1 MKGVKAFTANEESS
15 DQLMNDVLN
24 VGNGMKTM
32 AQLKGKIDCCLPK
45 ANLRWDDCLLLSHYG
60 EDKTFV
66 LMTDGTHL
74 VVEQSLRES
83 INAFA
88 RFNVCHQSNI
98 CPGATLFDRPVRGI
112 VAGMNRLLPTSGLHN
127 PNLVYYM
134 ARFLLGYVYLPQTGE
149 ICLHFVNDHL
159 NCRIAIP
166 AYQETFNKILQE
178 ADELSSVQLSLL
190 HYFMHCYAYQHKC
203 TQLTNDYHRSR
214 QMREKAIQWEE
225 TKLLWIVNE
234 AYKICYGQAMEEE
247 MRAELIT
254 VMEKCY
260 QTK

>member
-1 MKGVKAFTANEESS
+1 
-15 DQLMNDVLN
+15 MNDVMN
-24 VGNGMKTM
+24 VENGMQTIANLKT
-32 AQLKGKIDCCLPK
+32 KIDCRLPK
-45 ANLRWDDCLLLSHYG
+45 ANLSWDDCLLLSHYG
-60 EDKTFV
+60 EGATFV
-66 LMTDGTHL
+66 LMADGTHL

-88 RFNVCHQSNI
+88 RFNDCHQSNI
-98 CPGATLFDRPVRGI
+98 CPGASLFDRPVRGI

-149 ICLHFVNDHL
+149 ISLHFKSDQL
-159 NCRIAIP
+159 NCRVAIP
-166 AYQETFNKILQE
+166 AYPETFTKILNE

-190 HYFMHCYAYQHKC
+190 YYFMHCYAYQHEC

-234 AYKICYGQAMEEE
+234 AYETCYGQSMEEE
-247 MRAELIT
+247 MRAKLIA